1 MKLRVQAGAQV
12 YLRFGADPDPSH
24 KLAVANAPLTNI
36 SRGEFNIGLFVEQAA
51 KDAGDA
57 PVADTSTACRAMMVQ
72 NHDHANFR
80 FATVHWPGKGPS
92 GDAASVL
99 EVDAA
104 DGRAKLVADAAPH
117 VAGFQIVL
125 GPGAARLY
133 LFGGPLMT

>member
-51 KDAGDA
+51 KHAGDA
-57 PVADTSTACRAMMVQ
+57 PLADTTACRAMMVQ

-104 DGRAKLVADAAPH
+104 DGRAKPTADAAPH